1 MKILLIDDHA
11 LFRDGFS
18 LLIRSMST
26 DYEVECVGTGGLG
39 LAAVAD
45 HPEIDL
51 ILLDYKLPDGNGIEF
66 LQKLREQSPS
76 TPVVLLSAEENS
88 ALIQTALSQGAS
100 GFIPKSASAEV
111 MLSAVK
117 LVLAGGVYVPQMALN
132 NANGL
137 SESDLTDRQIEVLR
151 EMAKGLSNKEIAR
164 VLDMSPATVKVH
176 VAAILS
182 RLKVKNRTQAVTIAR
197 EAGYC
202 Y

>member
-11 LFRDGFS
+11 LFRDGFA
-18 LLIRSMST
+18 LLIRSLSA
-26 DYEVECVGTGGLG
+26 DYDVECVGTGTLG
-39 LAAVAD
+39 LTALANNPD
-45 HPEIDL
+45 IDL
-51 ILLDYKLPDGNGIEF
+51 VLLDYKLPDGNGMDF
-66 LQKLREQSPS
+66 LQKLREKSPS
-76 TPVVLLSAEENS
+76 TPVVLLSAEENT

-111 MLSAVK
+111 MLSAVN
-117 LVLAGGVYVPQMALN
+117 LVLAGGVYVPQIAL
-132 NANGL
+132 ASGHL
-137 SESDLTDRQIEVLR
+137 SDTDLTDRQIEVLR

-176 VAAILS
+176 VAAILN

>member
-11 LFRDGFS
+11 LFRDGFA
-18 LLIRSMST
+18 LLIRSLST
-26 DYEVECVGTGGLG
+26 DYEVECVGTGALG
-39 LAAVAD
+39 LTTLAD
-45 HPEIDL
+45 NPDIDL
-51 ILLDYKLPDGNGIEF
+51 VLLDYKLPDGNGMEF
-66 LQKLREQSPS
+66 LQKLREKSPS
-76 TPVVLLSAEENS
+76 TPVVLLSAEENT

-111 MLSAVK
+111 MLSAVN

-132 NANGL
+132 TSSI
-137 SESDLTDRQIEVLR
+137 SESDLTDRQIDVLR

-176 VAAILS
+176 VAAILN

>member
-11 LFRDGFS
+11 LFRDGFA
-18 LLIRSMST
+18 LLIRSLSA
-26 DYEVECVGTGGLG
+26 DYEVECVGTGVLG
-39 LAAVAD
+39 LSTLSNNPD
-45 HPEIDL
+45 IDL
-51 ILLDYKLPDGNGIEF
+51 VLLDYKLPDGNGMEF
-66 LQKLREQSPS
+66 LQQLREKSPS
-76 TPVVLLSAEENS
+76 TPVVLLSAEENT
-88 ALIQTALSQGAS
+88 ALIQTALNQGAS

-111 MLSAVK
+111 MLSAVN
-117 LVLAGGVYVPQMALN
+117 LVLAGGVYVPQIALN
-132 NANGL
+132 SGNISDG
-137 SESDLTDRQIEVLR
+137 DLTDRQIDVLR

-176 VAAILS
+176 VAAILN